1 MQERSLTTRE
11 AEDAWESVDSDDEL
25 RSYLDEIAPFIGWII
40 IYFNSLEDMIAD
52 CLREA
57 FLRDPIQDE
66 RLDVFLSD
74 MLFAGKCKALMH
86 SYGQMISSCSI
97 KYTHDDLNELEK
109 LLLECAKRRNEY
121 AHADWI
127 GMKQEAYVRVKSQSK
142 KLGILHRYKKFE
154 PAQMEADI
162 QYIYA
167 ARDALEVF
175 NERIHDQLQGR
186 EE

>member
-11 AEDAWESVDSDDEL
+11 AEDTLETVDSEDDL
-25 RSYLDEIAPFIGWII
+25 RAYLEEIAPFIGWII
-40 IYFNSLEDMIAD
+40 IYFNSLEDTIAA

-57 FLRDPIQDE
+57 LLRDPIQDE

-86 SYGQMISSCSI
+86 SYGQMISSCDI

-127 GMKQEAYVRVKSQSK
+127 GMKQDVYVRVKSQSK

-162 QYIYA
+162 QYIHA
-167 ARDALEVF
+167 ARDELEIF
-175 NERIHDQLQGR
+175 NGRIHDQLWGR
-186 EE
+186 EK